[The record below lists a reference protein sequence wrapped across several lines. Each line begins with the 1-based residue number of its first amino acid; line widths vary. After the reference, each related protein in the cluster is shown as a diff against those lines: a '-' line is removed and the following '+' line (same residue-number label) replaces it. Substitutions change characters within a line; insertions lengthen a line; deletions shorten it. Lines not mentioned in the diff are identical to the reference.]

1 MYVAEI
7 GWNGIGV
14 WELFVF
20 VGLADILHEG
30 TRDTYLEY
38 FGQDLFRN
46 FQNYGYGKL
55 FRIAGRTLREF
66 LFAIDQLHDSNRYTF
81 PNMQS
86 PLFHV
91 TEEDQ
96 MGTTLEYK

>member
-1 MYVAEI
+1 M
-7 GWNGIGV
+7 
-14 WELFVF
+14 
-20 VGLADILHEG
+20 DILHDG

-38 FGQDLFRN
+38 FGQDLFRQ
-46 FQNYGYGKL
+46 FQSFGYHKF

-81 PNMQS
+81 PDMQS

-91 TEEDQ
+91 TEEDH